1 MKFIFRCCVTPY
13 ILQLDPRI
21 INNIHLKQL
30 SSTTMIPV
38 SIIPAGIV
46 TMAVTAIAVM
56 IGLKE
61 PSYPTGLV
69 DELIRNRG
77 ANAAPVNKMTVIIT
91 GSTNGLGKMVAARL
105 FEMGATVVIASRNA
119 SKCASTISEIKT
131 KFPNSVGKL
140 EVGIIDTSDLRS
152 VSEFA
157 RAFLKGHKE
166 LHALIN
172 NAGIHYVSTE
182 GDPINHLNLPMKSA
196 QGYDLAFATNYLGHF
211 LLTELLLPTIAKTS
225 SCGTILNV
233 SSTYHFLGDGDM
245 LIPQV
250 IDNGEPLMPFAA
262 RSDINTIQHRMLAYG
277 NNKLAQVLHAK
288 ELQRRLNAS
297 KIKVRTVSICPGWVD
312 TGIIPDNIGGRFV
325 ASLAF
330 KVNEGVLSTMCGLFN
345 SGLQGG
351 EFLGNSVNIWARQPK
366 LFVVASSLG
375 LRNLLGAIC
384 AGWILLFQKMTYGKC
399 LVEPSSEESLKE
411 GLAKELYDWSISE
424 VSAYLKR

>member
-1 MKFIFRCCVTPY
+1 MVKFIIRFCVTPY
-13 ILQLDPRI
+13 SLQQDPRI
-21 INNIHLKQL
+21 VNNFHLKPL
-30 SSTTMIPV
+30 PSTTMIPV

-56 IGLKE
+56 IGWKE
-61 PSYPTGLV
+61 PSYPAGLV
-69 DELIRNRG
+69 DEMIRNRG

-105 FEMGATVVIASRNA
+105 YEMGATVVIASRNA
-119 SKCASTISEIKT
+119 SKCESTISEIKT
-131 KFPNSVGKL
+131 KFPNSVGIL

-245 LIPQV
+245 LLPQV

-330 KVNEGVLSTMCGLFN
+330 KVNEGVLSTLCGLFN

-375 LRNLLGAIC
+375 LRNQLGALC

-399 LVEPSSEESLKE
+399 LVEPSSAESLKE
-411 GLAKELYDWSISE
+411 GLAKELYDWSVSE
-424 VSAYLKR
+424 VSAYLK